1 LLLPEN
7 DTRLGPGINFNFKS
21 MFVKKT
27 IIKICMKMFRF
38 INEESH
44 VVATLRPLAPVI
56 NYDTYKKYE
65 NITNLKKFMFLKYQ
79 YYSKCHFWI
88 TSFFSHTS

>member
-7 DTRLGPGINFNFKS
+7 YTRLGPGINFNFKS

-27 IIKICMKMFRF
+27 IIKICMKIFRF

-56 NYDTYKKYE
+56 NYDTYQNTKTLP
-65 NITNLKKFMFLKYQ
+65 I
-79 YYSKCHFWI
+79 
-88 TSFFSHTS
+88 